1 VTDARDAYTRGRDA
15 RSEEE
20 KACDARSRRIGMARL
35 AVAAATIA
43 LAAAAVWGPA
53 PTAAAAGAVA
63 FVVLFAVFVVI
74 HARVSRAQ
82 DRAAAARRFH
92 ERGLAR
98 VEDRWRDLPST
109 GERFRDVEHPYA
121 DDLDVFGKA
130 SLFQRIDSTETR
142 FGEERL
148 AELLSRRDATGWPD
162 DVRARQAAVR
172 ELTSR
177 LELRERLATLGAM
190 LGADKPNPAPF
201 LEWAEGSLPFPHG
214 AALVWLA
221 RLVPA
226 ALIASYFFGPVVH
239 MGRGPT
245 IVLAV
250 LAYALTIAI
259 GGRVGKI
266 AGVVLAREGGLLAY
280 AEMFGAIERET
291 FESSLLV
298 SIRERCTGPGATAM
312 NEMKSLARIVSFL
325 EARENGSFR
334 LFIAPFLLWDIN
346 CVVSLERW
354 RVRTGARARA
364 WFVALGELEAL
375 SSLAG
380 YTFERA
386 DDTFPELADEPT
398 LVATALGHPLI
409 APTRR
414 VDNDV
419 TIEKAGRVLIV
430 TGSNMSGKST
440 LLRALGVNAVLA
452 LAGAPVRAERLTIG
466 PLRIATSMRV
476 RDSLEEGVSHFYAE
490 LKKLKRVLDFAE
502 AKGAG
507 TVLFLLDEI
516 LHGTNSRERIIGA
529 RAIVREL
536 VARGAMGAVS
546 THDLGISDLEKELSG
561 AASNVHF
568 EEQVD
573 GNEMTFDY
581 RLRDGVVTSS
591 NALRLMRLIGINAPT
606 IDA

>member
-1 VTDARDAYTRGRDA
+1 VTDAREAYTRGRDA
-15 RSEEE
+15 RAVEE
-20 KACDARSRRIGMARL
+20 KRYDAQSRRIGLVRL
-35 AVAAATIA
+35 LVAAAIIG

-53 PTAAAAGAVA
+53 PSAAAAGAVA
-63 FVVLFAVFVVI
+63 FVALFAVFVVI
-74 HARVSRAQ
+74 HSRVTRAE

-98 VEDRWRDLPST
+98 VDDRWRDLPSM
-109 GERFRDVEHPYA
+109 GVRFRDVEHPYA
-121 DDLDVFGKA
+121 DDLDIFGKA

-148 AELLSRRDATGWPD
+148 AQLLSRRDATGWPD

-190 LGADKPNPAPF
+190 LGADKPNPEPL
-201 LEWAEGSLPFPHG
+201 LEWAEGALPFPHG
-214 AALVWLA
+214 EPLVWLA
-221 RLVPA
+221 RLLPA
-226 ALIASYFFGPVVH
+226 AMIATYFAAPALHVGRAPVVV
-239 MGRGPT
+239 MA
-245 IVLAV
+245 ILC
-250 LAYALTIAI
+250 YAITLAI

-280 AEMFGAIERET
+280 AEMFGAIERES
-291 FESSLLV
+291 FESALLV
-298 SIRERCTGPGATAM
+298 SIRDRCTGRGASAM
-312 NEMKSLARIVSFL
+312 HEMKALARIVGFL

-346 CVVSLERW
+346 CVVALERW
-354 RVRTGARARA
+354 RLRTGARARE

-380 YTFERA
+380 YAFERA
-386 DDTFPELADEPT
+386 NDTFPELSEQPM

-409 APTRR
+409 SPTRR

-419 TIEKAGRVLIV
+419 VIEHAGRVLIV

-452 LAGAPVRAERLTIG
+452 LAGAPVRAAKLTIG
-466 PLRIATSMRV
+466 PVRIATSMRV
-476 RDSLEEGVSHFYAE
+476 HDSLEEGVSHFYAE
-490 LKKLKRVLDFAE
+490 LKKLKRVLDFADV
-502 AKGAG
+502 KGAG

-546 THDLGISDLEKELSG
+546 THDLGISDLEKELDGS
-561 AASNVHF
+561 ARNVHF
-568 EEQVD
+568 EEQVA

-581 RLRDGVVTSS
+581 RLRDGIVTSS
-591 NALRLMRLIGINAPT
+591 NALRLMRMIGITAAT